1 MLRGSL
7 DDLAAFSV
15 VARHLSFTRAAAEL
29 GVATSSLSALI
40 RKLEARLGIVLLRRS
55 TRTVSLTDAGATLLA
70 ALDPALGRLDAVIDE
85 LRQERDLVTGTVRIT
100 TLRQAYESVLLPA
113 MPAFRAR
120 YPDATVEV
128 MIDYQLRDIVA
139 DGFDAGIRLGE
150 TLDQDVI
157 AVNVSGPQEM
167 AVVASPHYLADRSPP
182 SEPHD
187 LAAHDC
193 INYRMRAGGDTMPW
207 EFTRDERDLHVRV
220 KGHLAFNEPQLM
232 IQAACEGFG
241 VAYVYLDQV
250 RGELASGRLVRLLAE
265 WTPPFPGF
273 FLYYPSRRSVTPAL
287 AALIELLRARMV
299 RHSVAKSPAEAWTL
313 AMD

>member
-29 GVATSSLSALI
+29 GIATSSLSALI
-40 RKLEARLGIVLLRRS
+40 RKLETRLGIVLLRRS
-55 TRTVSLTDAGATLLA
+55 TRTVSLTDAGAKLLA
-70 ALDPALGRLDAVIDE
+70 TLDPTFGKLEATIDE
-85 LRQERDLVTGTVRIT
+85 LRQERDLVNGTVRIT
-100 TLRQAYESVLLPA
+100 TLRQAHESVLLPA
-113 MPAFRAR
+113 LPAFRAR

-150 TLDQDVI
+150 MLDQDVI
-157 AVNVSGPQEM
+157 AVAVSPPQEM
-167 AVVASPHYLADRSPP
+167 AVVASPRYLADRPP
-182 SEPHD
+182 PVEPHD

-193 INYRMRAGGDTMPW
+193 INYRMRANGDTMPW
-207 EFTRDERDLHVRV
+207 EFTRGDRDLQIRV
-220 KGHLAFNEPQLM
+220 TGHLGFNEPQLM

-241 VAYVYLDQV
+241 VAYIYLDQV
-250 RGELASGRLVRLLAE
+250 RAELTSGRLVRLLAE

-287 AALIELLRARMV
+287 AALTALLRERTV
-299 RHSVAKSPAEAWTL
+299 R
-313 AMD
+313 